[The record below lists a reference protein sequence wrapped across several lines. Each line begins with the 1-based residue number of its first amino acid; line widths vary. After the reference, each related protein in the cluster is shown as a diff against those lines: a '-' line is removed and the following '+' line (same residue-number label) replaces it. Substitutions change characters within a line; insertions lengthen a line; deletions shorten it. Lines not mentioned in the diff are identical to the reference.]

1 MMTISAPRLSS
12 LKRRTLTLLCAF
24 GTAVSL
30 LAPSLASAQVNLGT
44 AANFG
49 VLGATPNVN
58 NTGATAVTGNVG
70 VSPAAA
76 IIGFPPGTATGT
88 FEPGTAAAATA
99 QTDLGIALG
108 ATLLP
113 ALCTDLT
120 GQDLGG
126 LVLTP
131 GVYCF
136 NTSAQLTGNLT
147 LDFQG
152 NPNSAFLIRTGST
165 LTTAN
170 NSSVLAINTG
180 GAGCLPNINF
190 RIGSSA
196 TLGTGTN
203 FAGNILA
210 QVSITLI
217 TGASLRGRALART
230 GTVTLASNPVV
241 GGCPIAAAFVGGP
254 IPGGGGGGGPGTVIG
269 APTLQE
275 WALIFLGLMLAAVG
289 GWQVRRNSLGRNSLG
304 H

>member
-1 MMTISAPRLSS
+1 MTPTRSPIPAAS
-12 LKRRTLTLLCAF
+12 LKRRFSVLLATV
-24 GTAVSL
+24 GTAAFL
-30 LAPSLASAQVNLGT
+30 LAPSCVSAQVNLGT
-44 AANFG
+44 ASNFG

-58 NTGATAVTGNVG
+58 NTGLSVVTGNVG
-70 VSPAAA
+70 VSPAAS
-76 IIGFPPGTATGT
+76 IIGFPPGIATGT
-88 FEPGTAAAATA
+88 FESGTAAAGQA
-99 QTDLGIALG
+99 QTDLGIALA

-113 ALCTDLT
+113 ALCNDLT

-126 LVLTP
+126 LVLAP

-136 NTSAQLTGNLT
+136 NTSAQLTGNLK

-165 LTTAN
+165 LTTAS

-180 GAGCLPNINF
+180 PNPVCLPNINF
-190 RIGSSA
+190 RVGSSA

-210 QVSITLI
+210 QVTITLN

-230 GTVTLASNPVV
+230 GTVTLDANPNV
-241 GGCPIAAAFVGGP
+241 GGCPIAAAFAGGP
-254 IPGGGGGGGPGTVIG
+254 IPPGAGAGAGTLVG

-275 WALIFLGLMLAAVG
+275 WALIFLGLMLAALG
-289 GWQVRRNSLGRNSLG
+289 GWQVRRKSLGR
-304 H
+304 